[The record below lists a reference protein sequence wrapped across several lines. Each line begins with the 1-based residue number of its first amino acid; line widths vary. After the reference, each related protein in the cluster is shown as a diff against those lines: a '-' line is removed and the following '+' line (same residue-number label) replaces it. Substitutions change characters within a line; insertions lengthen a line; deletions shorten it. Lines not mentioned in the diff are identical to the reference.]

1 MIRYMGTKRF
11 LADPV
16 AQIISDLPPRHAN
29 ARVVDLFCG
38 TGAATSELDG
48 VASVV
53 MNDASAFLGPL
64 LRSRFVHEERVAP
77 FRLLDQLAPH
87 YEARCKALGAEF
99 DGRLQHERDVLL
111 GKPSDLL
118 AYMEDVPHVG
128 TSNEYRRQARLA
140 ARRRGPGR
148 YCLTVLYFSGGYF
161 STWQAVQLDAIR
173 YAIASLDDERSYDQA
188 LAAFL
193 GTVDRCLNSPGHSA
207 QFLRP
212 NSEAAHKRIVR
223 LWRRDVWSV
232 FVDTLAEFAP
242 SGSSAW
248 RVENEYQNGDALD
261 LLPQLKSDQV
271 RAVYADPP
279 YTKDQ
284 YSRYY
289 HVHETLFLYD
299 FPDSIGRGR
308 YRAGRFS
315 STFSESGSVESA
327 FEDLLRGVSALGIPL
342 VLSYPERSLLS
353 RRGTDIRDLATK
365 HFRTIIT
372 HSFATKHSTLGAS
385 KGASTNDNTEFIH
398 VLTN

>member
-16 AQIISDLPPRHAN
+16 AQIISELPALHSQ

-77 FRLLDQLAPH
+77 FRLLDQLAPL
-87 YEARCKALGAEF
+87 YEARSKALASEF
-99 DGRLQHERDVLL
+99 EDRLHRERDVLL
-111 GKPSDLL
+111 GSPSDLL
-118 AYMEDVPHVG
+118 EYMEEVPHVG
-128 TSNEYRRQARLA
+128 TSDDYRRQARLA
-140 ARRRGPGR
+140 ARRREPRR
-148 YCLTVLYFSGGYF
+148 YCLAVLYFSGGYF

-173 YAIASLDDERSYDQA
+173 YAITCLEDERSHDQA

-193 GTVDRCLNSPGHSA
+193 GTVDRCLNAPGHSA

-212 NSEAAHKRIVR
+212 NSDDAHKRIVR
-223 LWRRDVWSV
+223 VWRRDVWSV
-232 FVDTLAEFAP
+232 FVDTLAGFAP

-248 RVENEYQNGDALD
+248 RVQNEYRNGDALD
-261 LLPQLKSDQV
+261 LFPELEPDRV

-308 YRAGRFS
+308 YRGGRFS
-315 STFSESGSVESA
+315 STFSESGSVETA
-327 FEDLLRGVSALGIPL
+327 FDGLLREVSALGVPL

-353 RRGTDIRDLATK
+353 RRGIDVRDLAAE
-365 HFRTIIT
+365 HFRTIVT

-398 VLTN
+398 VLRN